1 MLDDCFKRK
10 LSAIPSA
17 DAFDYSYPSG
27 FSNKGRLIMGVFK
40 HVVWLIAAAFIINGC
55 ATYYMKETECNLTKT
70 KANPMWDA
78 EKLDEAFQFACELGS
93 TSLIVATN
101 GEIVKSMGELDKPLY
116 LHSVRKAL
124 LSAIVGQHVGTGPN
138 KINLESTLAE
148 LGINDKPKPLTP
160 LQQQAKV
167 LHLIKSTS
175 GINHPA
181 AAEGGLMEGDKD
193 KRLGHKPNPPGT
205 VWAYN
210 NWDYNALTTIFE
222 QETGLTI
229 YEAFKEGIAEP
240 LEMQDFNEK
249 SVHYA
254 YETELSM
261 HPKAGF
267 KMSARDLAKFGQ
279 LYLNKGKWKGKQI
292 IPEEWIDR
300 ITDDYTTTG
309 EKLLGSGHGYLWW
322 VPVDN
327 KSREMGIPEGT
338 YIASGF
344 GNQRIVV
351 IPDWDTVIIHQVNVI
366 DCVVSVMK
374 KQKSTF
380 KGAIIDLYMCKF
392 PLFSFRED
400 CQKCGFTANFFGSG
414 FVEILS
420 RIIDAQ
426 ITVEGRRRE

>member
-1 MLDDCFKRK
+1 MRIL
-10 LSAIPSA
+10 
-17 DAFDYSYPSG
+17 
-27 FSNKGRLIMGVFK
+27 K
-40 HVVWLIAAAFIINGC
+40 HVVWLITTAFIINGC
-55 ATYYMKETECNLTKT
+55 ATYSRNETECNLARTEVNPVWDTK
-70 KANPMWDA
+70 
-78 EKLDEAFQFACELGS
+78 KLDEAFQFACELGS
-93 TSLIVATN
+93 MNLIVATN
-101 GEIVKSMGELDKPLY
+101 GEVVKSMGELDKPLRV
-116 LHSVRKAL
+116 HSVRKAL

-138 KINLESTLAE
+138 QINLESTLAE
-148 LGINDKPKPLTP
+148 LGINDKPIPLTP

-167 LHLIKSTS
+167 LYLIKSTS

-181 AAEGGLMEGDKD
+181 AAEGGLMERDKD

-229 YEAFKEGIAEP
+229 YEAFKKGIAEP

-249 SVHYA
+249 SVFYN

-279 LYLNKGKWKGKQI
+279 LYLNKGKWNGKQI
-292 IPEEWIDR
+292 IPKEWIDR
-300 ITDDYTTTG
+300 ITDDYTITG
-309 EKLLGSGHGYLWW
+309 KKLLGSGHGYLWW

-338 YIASGF
+338 YVASGF

-351 IPDWDTVIIHQVNVI
+351 IPYWDTVIVHQVNII
-366 DCVVSVMK
+366 DCIVSVMK
-374 KQKSTF
+374 KQETTVI
-380 KGAIIDLYMCKF
+380 GAMVHLYMCKF
-392 PLFSFRED
+392 ILFSKRED
-400 CQKCGFTANFFGSG
+400 CQKCGLTANFFDSG
-414 FVEILS
+414 FVKILS
-420 RIIDAQ
+420 RIIDASKTKNQ
-426 ITVEGRRRE
+426 TNRK

>member
-1 MLDDCFKRK
+1 MRIL
-10 LSAIPSA
+10 
-17 DAFDYSYPSG
+17 
-27 FSNKGRLIMGVFK
+27 K
-40 HVVWLIAAAFIINGC
+40 HIVWLIATAFIINGC
-55 ATYYMKETECNLTKT
+55 ATYRRSETECNLARTEI
-70 KANPMWDA
+70 NPVWDA

-93 TSLIVATN
+93 TSLIVVTN
-101 GEIVKSMGELDKPLY
+101 DEVVKSMGELDKPLF
-116 LHSVRKAL
+116 LHSVRKAV
-124 LSAIVGQHVGTGPN
+124 LSAIVGQHVGAGPN
-138 KINLESTLAE
+138 QINLESTLAE
-148 LGINDKPKPLTP
+148 LGINDKPYPLTP
-160 LQQQAKV
+160 FQQQAKV
-167 LHLIKSTS
+167 LYLIKSTS

-181 AAEGGLMEGDKD
+181 AAEGGLMEREKD

-229 YEAFKEGIAEP
+229 YEAVKKGIAEP

-249 SVHYA
+249 SVYYE

-279 LYLNKGKWKGKQI
+279 LYLNKGKWNGKQI

-300 ITDDYTTTG
+300 ITDDYTITG
-309 EKLLGSGHGYLWW
+309 KKLLGSGHGYLWW

-338 YIASGF
+338 YFASGF

-351 IPDWDTVIIHQVNVI
+351 IPRWDTVIVHQVNVI

-374 KQKSTF
+374 KHETTF
-380 KGAIIDLYMCKF
+380 KGAIRYLYMCKF
-392 PLFSFRED
+392 PLFSLRED
-400 CQKCGFTANFFGSG
+400 CQECGSVGNFFDSG
-414 FVEILS
+414 FVKILS
-420 RIIDAQ
+420 RIIDARIPKNQ
-426 ITVEGRRRE
+426 TNRK

>member
-1 MLDDCFKRK
+1 MVEEGFKRK

-17 DAFDYSYPSG
+17 DAVDYSYPSG
-27 FSNKGRLIMGVFK
+27 FSKKGRLIMRIFK
-40 HVVWLIAAAFIINGC
+40 QVVWLIATAIIINGC
-55 ATYYMKETECNLTKT
+55 ATHYMKETECNLTKT
-70 KANPMWDA
+70 KVNPMWDA

-93 TSLIVATN
+93 TSLIVATD
-101 GEIVKSMGELDKPLY
+101 GEIIKSMGELDKPLY

-148 LGINDKPKPLTP
+148 LGINDKPTPLAP

-181 AAEGGLMEGDKD
+181 AAEGGLMERDKD
-193 KRLGHKPNPPGT
+193 KRLGHKPNSPGT

-229 YEAFKEGIAEP
+229 YEAFNKGIAEP

-249 SVHYA
+249 SVYYE
-254 YETELSM
+254 YETELSI

-279 LYLNKGKWKGKQI
+279 LYLNKGKWNGKQI

-309 EKLLGSGHGYLWW
+309 KKLLGSGHGYLWW

-338 YIASGF
+338 YVASGF

-351 IPDWDTVIIHQVNVI
+351 IPYWDTVIVHQVNVI
-366 DCVVSVMK
+366 DCVVAVMK
-374 KQKSTF
+374 KQETTVM
-380 KGAIIDLYMCKF
+380 GAMIDLYMCKF
-392 PLFSFRED
+392 FLFSFRED
-400 CQKCGFTANFFGSG
+400 CQKCGFVANFLDSG

-420 RIIDAQ
+420 RIIDAR
-426 ITVEGRRRE
+426 IPVEGRRRE

>member
-1 MLDDCFKRK
+1 MKILR
-10 LSAIPSA
+10 
-17 DAFDYSYPSG
+17 
-27 FSNKGRLIMGVFK
+27 
-40 HVVWLIAAAFIINGC
+40 HVVWLIVAAFIINGC
-55 ATYYMKETECNLTKT
+55 ATYYMKERECNLTKI

-93 TSLIVATN
+93 TSLIVVTN

-124 LSAIVGQHVGTGPN
+124 LSAIIGQHVGSGPN

-148 LGINDKPKPLTP
+148 LGINDKPKPLIP

-181 AAEGGLMEGDKD
+181 AAEGGLMERDKD

-240 LEMQDFNEK
+240 LEMQDFN
-249 SVHYA
+249 
-254 YETELSM
+254 
-261 HPKAGF
+261 
-267 KMSARDLAKFGQ
+267 AKFGQ
-279 LYLNKGKWKGKQI
+279 LYLNKGKWNGKQI

-338 YIASGF
+338 YVASGF